1 MKNCGKRTKIKN
13 ALRIK
18 FLTKELENKKSRIP
32 RTKTHKNYSSGWPE
46 SSTPKG
52 SK

>member
-1 MKNCGKRTKIKN
+1 MKNYDKRTKIKN

-18 FLTKELENKKSRIP
+18 FLTKELENKNSRVP
-32 RTKTHKNYSSGWPE
+32 HKKNYSSGWSE